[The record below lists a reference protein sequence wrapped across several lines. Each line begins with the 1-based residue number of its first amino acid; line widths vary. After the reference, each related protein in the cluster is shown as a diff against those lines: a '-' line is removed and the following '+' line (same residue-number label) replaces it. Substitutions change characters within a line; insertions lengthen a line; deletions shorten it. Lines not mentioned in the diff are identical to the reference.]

1 MYTNRDY
8 FINVWL
14 RVHILRIDIDALTCF
29 FFLLS
34 MYTAF
39 FVFFFTLM
47 AYGKNL
53 LLVEP

>member
-39 FVFFFTLM
+39 FVFVFYSNGLW
-47 AYGKNL
+47 
-53 LLVEP
+53 